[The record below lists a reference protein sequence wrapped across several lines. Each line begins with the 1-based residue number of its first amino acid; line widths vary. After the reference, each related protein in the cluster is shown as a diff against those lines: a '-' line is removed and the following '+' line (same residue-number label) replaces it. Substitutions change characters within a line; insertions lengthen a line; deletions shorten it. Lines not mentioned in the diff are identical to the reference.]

1 MWTPVFTSQV
11 VLPTLKMSKRSAH
24 GDWKTQV
31 SRVES
36 CSLKRVGTL
45 NVALLGASCVSVSSY
60 ILGCFGATSSYTDE
74 GRDECYEVKYFYY
87 FLKAHSIITSRPN
100 NRLETF
106 NTLASPTIIMQRHT
120 CRTHTVSIN
129 YRCKLSK

>member
-1 MWTPVFTSQV
+1 MP
-11 VLPTLKMSKRSAH
+11 KRSAH

-45 NVALLGASCVSVSSY
+45 NVAMWGASCVSVSSY

-74 GRDECYEVKYFYY
+74 GRDECYEVKYFHY
-87 FLKAHSIITSRPN
+87 FLKAHSIITPRPN

-120 CRTHTVSIN
+120 CRTHTVSKN